1 MLTSM
6 CPLLL
11 VCGAVVSLGGAA
23 AFSITLRSQH
33 MSTVGRQEWIVDNVV
48 AQWTPAETAV
58 VVVDM
63 WNKHWCKTAT
73 TRVGEIA
80 VPMNETLSAARKAGI
95 HIVFAPPDVTS
106 FYAKNPARLRTLS
119 LPNATLP
126 PSAPSKPAPP
136 PFPLGTGTDGGCD
149 TPGKMYDAWSSQ
161 IDTLAID
168 GAVDYLI
175 AADLP
180 GKPMVKRTPSAT
192 KYQCS
197 PFFHIPKGKHVP
209 LPTKLTGLSYISR
222 LGRSS

>member
-23 AFSITLRSQH
+23 AFPITLRSQH

-95 HIVFAPPDVTS
+95 HIVFAPSDVTS

-126 PSAPSKPAPP
+126 PSAPSRPAAKVRARCPKAMASLSRVSSLI
-136 PFPLGTGTDGGCD
+136 LGYLKLC
-149 TPGKMYDAWSSQ
+149 SR
-161 IDTLAID
+161 
-168 GAVDYLI
+168 GA
-175 AADLP
+175 
-180 GKPMVKRTPSAT
+180 SAVRASD
-192 KYQCS
+192 Q
-197 PFFHIPKGKHVP
+197 
-209 LPTKLTGLSYISR
+209 
-222 LGRSS
+222 